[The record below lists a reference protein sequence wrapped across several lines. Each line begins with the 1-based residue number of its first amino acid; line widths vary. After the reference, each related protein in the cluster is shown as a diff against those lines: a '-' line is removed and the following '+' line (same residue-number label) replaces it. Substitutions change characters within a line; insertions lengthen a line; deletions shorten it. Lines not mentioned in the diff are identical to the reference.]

1 MAQVKG
7 KKNGP
12 QRTNARAIN
21 ARQRELKALE
31 MRMAG
36 QPSYDL
42 IAQALGYKGRSSAY
56 RAVMRALDRRE
67 QEPAE
72 RVRSLELQRLERL
85 LLTYWKRAT
94 RQQLPDLSAAKLCL
108 DILARRARML
118 GLDAPVKVD
127 ITDMVREVALAA
139 GLDPT
144 AMLQEARM
152 VVKNAIA
159 EA

>member
-1 MAQVKG
+1 MS
-7 KKNGP
+7 KKNSP
-12 QRTNARAIN
+12 KRTTSRALY
-21 ARQRELKALE
+21 ARQREVKALE
-31 MRMAG
+31 LRLAG
-36 QPSYDL
+36 LHYNE
-42 IAQALGYKGRSSAY
+42 IAKRLDYANRSSAY
-56 RAVMRALDRRE
+56 AAVIRVLDRRE

-72 RVRSLELQRLERL
+72 RVRHIELQRLERL
-85 LLTYWKRAT
+85 LLTYWSRAT
-94 RQQLPDLSAAKLCL
+94 RKRKPDISAAKLCL

-139 GLDPT
+139 GLDPIS
-144 AMLQEARM
+144 MIQEARM

>member
-12 QRTNARAIN
+12 QRTNARAVN
-21 ARQRELKALE
+21 AREREVKALE

-36 QPSYDL
+36 LPYSQ
-42 IAQALGYKGRSSAY
+42 IAAALGYRGRSSAY
-56 RAVMRALDRRE
+56 RAVIRVLDRRE

-72 RVRSLELQRLERL
+72 RVRNLELQRLERL
-85 LLTYWKRAT
+85 LMAYWTRAVRKRK
-94 RQQLPDLSAAKLCL
+94 PDVQAAKMCL
-108 DILARRARML
+108 DILTRRARML

-127 ITDMVREVALAA
+127 ITDLVREVALAA

-144 AMLQEARM
+144 AMMSEARQ
-152 VVKNAIA
+152 VVKTAMA

>member
-1 MAQVKG
+1 MGGTPYSK
-7 KKNGP
+7 
-12 QRTNARAIN
+12 
-21 ARQRELKALE
+21 
-31 MRMAG
+31 
-36 QPSYDL
+36 
-42 IAQALGYKGRSSAY
+42 IAAALGYRSRSGAY
-56 RAVMRALDRRE
+56 DAVMRVLARRE

-72 RVRSLELQRLERL
+72 RVRHLELQRLERL
-85 LLTYWKRAT
+85 LLTYWKRAI
-94 RQQLPDLSAAKLCL
+94 RQRLPDINAAKLCL

-127 ITDMVREVALAA
+127 ITDLVREVALAA
-139 GLDPT
+139 GLDPK

>member
-12 QRTNARAIN
+12 QRTNARALN

-36 QPSYDL
+36 QPYSR
-42 IAQALGYKGRSSAY
+42 IAAALGYRGRSSAY
-56 RAVMRALDRRE
+56 TAVMRVLERRE

-72 RVRSLELQRLERL
+72 RVRLLELQRLERL
-85 LLTYWKRAT
+85 LLTYWQRAT
-94 RQQLPDLSAAKLCL
+94 RQRTPDINAAKLCL

-127 ITDMVREVALAA
+127 ITDLVREVALAA
-139 GLDPT
+139 GLDPL
-144 AMLQEARM
+144 AMLNEARM
-152 VVKNAIA
+152 VVKHAMP